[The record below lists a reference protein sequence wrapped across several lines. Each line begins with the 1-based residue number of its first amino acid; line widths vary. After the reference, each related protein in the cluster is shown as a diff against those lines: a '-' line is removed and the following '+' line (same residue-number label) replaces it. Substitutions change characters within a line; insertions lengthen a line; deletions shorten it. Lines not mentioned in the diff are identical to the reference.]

1 MGRGVVE
8 TSDLSSLVHKGFPR
22 IPVIIARWK
31 SGSGTTWKR
40 IHSTFS
46 KKYYTRLHVPW
57 GTIKNHKRTFNCLFL
72 GTACASIKF
81 YCRRGSF
88 LLSATQRLEFR
99 HGLIDLIWFVFSKLS
114 GIVMQCKSHD
124 ERRPSDWHLYN
135 VYAGNIWLF
144 LGHHQS
150 YMYMSKTL
158 EFLIIVTL
166 RINLGLKASCNTF
179 NFDFVSSECDVYSN
193 GLFICL
199 RSSIC
204 GVKSH
209 FLKVAQ

>member
-1 MGRGVVE
+1 MGH
-8 TSDLSSLVHKGFPR
+8 HKKPSANFQ
-22 IPVIIARWK
+22 
-31 SGSGTTWKR
+31 
-40 IHSTFS
+40 
-46 KKYYTRLHVPW
+46 L
-57 GTIKNHKRTFNCLFL
+57 LFL
-72 GTACASIKF
+72 GTACASIKY

-114 GIVMQCKSHD
+114 SIVMQCKSRD

-150 YMYMSKTL
+150 YMNMSKTL

-179 NFDFVSSECDVYSN
+179 NFNFVSSECDVYPN

-199 RSSIC
+199 RSSIG
-204 GVKSH
+204 GVGSH